1 MPEDAEVPTEHLQE
15 AAEHNLHRQHEASH
29 GNQELRW
36 PSLAALSAAFFAVF
50 AAISALLAGHDA
62 NEAMIEQIR
71 GSDGYAYYQAK
82 GIKSAIIQ
90 AKVDMLRAL
99 GREPASA
106 DLPSIERYKKEQEEI
121 KHDADQDVASA
132 KAHMDHHA
140 ILARSVTLFQ
150 IAIAMAATSILTK
163 RKSVWQLSLLMGL
176 GGVAFLVHA
185 LL

>member
-71 GSDGYAYYQAK
+71 GSDGYAYYQATD
-82 GIKSAIIQ
+82 GSGDYVAYTET
-90 AKVDMLRAL
+90 AGSVAGYTGAHRNLVSL
-99 GREPASA
+99 GSFWRFV
-106 DLPSIERYKKEQEEI
+106 QNNNV
-121 KHDADQDVASA
+121 Q
-132 KAHMDHHA
+132 
-140 ILARSVTLFQ
+140 
-150 IAIAMAATSILTK
+150 
-163 RKSVWQLSLLMGL
+163 VW
-176 GGVAFLVHA
+176 
-185 LL
+185 